1 MLKSLWFTFAVVSLS
16 GLLLGLWVLPS
27 GAVNPAGGS
36 GLLIVALVVFVPLCL
51 VTMHRLRKKAFKAE

>member
-1 MLKSLWFTFAVVSLS
+1 MLKMLWFTFAVVSLS
-16 GLLLGLWVLPS
+16 GLLLWVLPS

>member
-1 MLKSLWFTFAVVSLS
+1 MLKMLWFTFGVVSLS

-36 GLLIVALVVFVPLCL
+36 GLL
-51 VTMHRLRKKAFKAE
+51 